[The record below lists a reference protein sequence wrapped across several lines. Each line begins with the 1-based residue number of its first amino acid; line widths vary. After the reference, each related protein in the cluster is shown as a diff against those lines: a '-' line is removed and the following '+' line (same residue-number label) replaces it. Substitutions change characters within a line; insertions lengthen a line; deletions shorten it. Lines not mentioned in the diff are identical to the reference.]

1 MAKKISVQRST
12 EELLQ
17 DLLIVQLSLAGVG
30 QAEIRQIVGVDM
42 HRVNRIA
49 KLLKKRKDNSD

>member
-42 HRVNRIA
+42 HRVGRIA

>member
-1 MAKKISVQRST
+1 
-12 EELLQ
+12 LQ

>member
-1 MAKKISVQRST
+1 VAKKISVQRST